1 MILLGDAKYLIFCEV
16 PGKNLPTGVLV
27 SLDP

>member
-1 MILLGDAKYLIFCEV
+1 MILLRDAKYLIFCKV
-16 PGKNLPTGVLV
+16 LGKNLTTGTLL

>member
-1 MILLGDAKYLIFCEV
+1 MILLGDAKYLIFCKV
-16 PGKNLPTGVLV
+16 LGKNLAVGALL